1 MVGAVNHSSTQQL
14 LSISGVSH
22 AGRILR
28 VISLACD
35 GCTHYKRDT
44 RSYTQCFFSLHPQY
58 IEHPIRRVWFV
69 LETTLSSVSASVVTE
84 EPAFLNV
91 FVSD

>member
-14 LSISGVSH
+14 LSVSGVSH

-35 GCTHYKRDT
+35 GCTHYKRHT
-44 RSYTQCFFSLHPQY
+44 CSYTQCCLSLHPQC
-58 IEHPIRRVWFV
+58 IEHPIRRVWLV
-69 LETTLSSVSASVVTE
+69 LKTILSSVSASVVTE
-84 EPAFLNV
+84 GACFPKCFCR
-91 FVSD
+91 